1 MARGLR
7 LSAWARFGVALAV
20 AALLAWF
27 APRDAL
33 DWQPALFARE
43 PWRALSAAFVHWSPL
58 HLAANLLG
66 CAVLA
71 FVGRAARLPTRAAW
85 AWAAAWPLTQIA
97 LLARPDL
104 ERFAGLSGVLHAGVA
119 VLVVELL
126 LARRHRQRA
135 IGAAVALGLA
145 IKLLLEDP
153 LGAPLRQV
161 PGWDIAIA
169 PLSHL
174 TGALAGALCALVALA
189 VARAHANAWA

>member
-1 MARGLR
+1 MARRLR
-7 LSAWARFGVALAV
+7 LSAWTAL
-20 AALLAWF
+20 AALLA
-27 APRDAL
+27 AGALLGAAQPSTAL

-71 FVGRAARLPTRAAW
+71 FVGGAARLPPRCAW
-85 AWAAAWPLTQIA
+85 AWAAAWPLTHA
-97 LLARPDL
+97 LLLARPDL
-104 ERFAGLSGVLHAGVA
+104 ERFGGLSGVLHAGVA
-119 VLVVELL
+119 VLAVELL
-126 LARRHRQRA
+126 IVRRHRQRA

-153 LGAPLRQV
+153 LGAPLRAV

-174 TGALAGALCALVALA
+174 SGVLAGTLCALVALA
-189 VARAHANAWA
+189 IARARA